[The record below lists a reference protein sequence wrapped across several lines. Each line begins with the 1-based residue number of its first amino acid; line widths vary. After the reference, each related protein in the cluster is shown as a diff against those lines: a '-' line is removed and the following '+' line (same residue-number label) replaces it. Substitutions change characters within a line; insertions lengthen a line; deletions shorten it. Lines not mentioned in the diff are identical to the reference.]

1 MMTSTH
7 SDAQSAVTQKMTSQP
22 VALLLKTYLR
32 QFFNDDYKQFCA
44 HTGLPRIKVRRW
56 LESDAVVFG
65 QGIYL
70 QASKIAETESQQTL
84 RGDTLG
90 NGTLDVQ
97 HMDDIVNKQCMT
109 QDEFAS
115 AHGLSQQQVSRWV
128 KRNCIFVTNQVYR
141 MQMSLEIP
149 HSSSASRS
157 TPL

>member
-7 SDAQSAVTQKMTSQP
+7 TDAQSAVTQKMTSQP

-32 QFFNDDYKQFCA
+32 QFFNDDYLQFCA

-56 LESDAVVFG
+56 LASDAIVFG

-70 QASKIAETESQQTL
+70 QASKCDEFTAETEQRHQTL
-84 RGDTLG
+84 LS
-90 NGTLDVQ
+90 GTVDVQ
-97 HMDDIVNKQCMT
+97 HLDSIVNKHGMT
-109 QDEFAS
+109 QDEFAN

-128 KRNCIFVTNQVYR
+128 KRNCIFVTKQVYR

-157 TPL
+157 VSL

>member
-32 QFFNDDYKQFCA
+32 QLFNDDYTQFCA
-44 HTGLPRIKVRRW
+44 HTGLPRIKVKRW
-56 LESDAVVFG
+56 LESEAIVFG

-70 QASKIAETESQQTL
+70 QASKISETDEQQLNRNNTL
-84 RGDTLG
+84 E
-90 NGTLDVQ
+90 NGTLDVR
-97 HMDDIVNKQCMT
+97 HLDSIVNKECMT
-109 QDEFAS
+109 QEAFAD

-128 KRNCIFVTNQVYR
+128 KRNCIFVTNQIYR

-149 HSSSASRS
+149 HSSSAGRS